1 MVLIMIKDK
10 LFYISLIIIYII
22 FLSKDSIIGLFN
34 KEDINLCSTNYYQA
48 EYHNL
53 SKLLDIKPQDLDIEI
68 FGNKI
73 HISDII
79 SRISN
84 HNYGLELLNYLLL
97 LTQEIMTV
105 NKISIIYGELVE
117 KDYTRWSQLYYI
129 YNKLVSVNVSNISLH
144 CFFDEE
150 KLQSNSQRYVCDV
163 SFGYILS

>member
-1 MVLIMIKDK
+1 MYDNYDNIVQLILNFTYRKES
-10 LFYISLIIIYII
+10 IS
-22 FLSKDSIIGLFN
+22 FSV
-34 KEDINLCSTNYYQA
+34 EDISSSNYGIKFSI
-48 EYHNL
+48 HL
-53 SKLLDIKPQDLDIEI
+53 FDSKIKSRYYSVANLDIEI